1 MSLWVEHQGGVV
13 LPGGAGCIVKH
24 HKALA
29 VALVAA
35 LSGSLLGGCTSDNA
49 TTATST
55 TPPANPLVGTWLAEG
70 PSDHP
75 VVNLELTADGTW
87 KYLWGPSQNRVVYVG
102 EGTYE
107 VDGDTVT
114 WLGGECDAGAKGIY
128 TYTLENG
135 QFTQTA
141 KDEPCD
147 PRRDAYDGVT
157 YTRQS
162 TSPSPSTS

>member
-1 MSLWVEHQGGVV
+1 MGRYKALGVV
-13 LPGGAGCIVKH
+13 L
-24 HKALA
+24 LA
-29 VALVAA
+29 AW
-35 LSGSLLGGCTSDNA
+35 SGSMLVGCSSDSA

-70 PSDHP
+70 PSDNP
-75 VVNLELTADGTW
+75 VVVLELAADGTW
-87 KYLWGPSQNRVVYVG
+87 KYLWGPSVNRVVEVG

-128 TYTLENG
+128 TYTLADG

-141 KDEPCD
+141 TAEPCV
-147 PRRDAYDGVT
+147 PRRVAYAGVT
-157 YTRQS
+157 FTNEEA
-162 TSPSPSTS
+162 SPSSSAS